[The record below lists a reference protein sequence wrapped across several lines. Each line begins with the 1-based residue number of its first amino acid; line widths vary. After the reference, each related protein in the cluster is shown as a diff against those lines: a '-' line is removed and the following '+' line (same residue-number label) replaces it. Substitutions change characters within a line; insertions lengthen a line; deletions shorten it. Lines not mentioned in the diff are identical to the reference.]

1 MKSTKIRT
9 GLQNLFM
16 SILATGLILPAA
28 RAQES
33 APPVVKVSPGAIVG
47 MVTNSAKIPVAG
59 ATVTAVRAG
68 GGSIRATVSGS
79 DGVYSF
85 ADLPP
90 GAWSLT
96 VQVDGYPEA
105 DVPSLQVVASKA
117 SRRDIVMNVPAAAS
131 EVTPS
136 VATLAP
142 AVAPRAEPPG
152 AAPAVAQAAATVP
165 EALQAP
171 PPGPEVD
178 LQTPFAVGDIG
189 WMNGTPREKSPIFD
203 TKFFT
208 PEIRL
213 DMSYLQSGNHPN
225 DHTIVGSTEEFRSG
239 EFQIEQVSFGGD
251 FHWEGVKARFL
262 SMFGMFSTTT
272 PRNDA
277 SSEVG
282 QWDLDDAYR
291 YFSEANAGYHFD
303 VNHGL
308 NVDVGVFV
316 SYIGLFS
323 YYNYDNWTYQP
334 SFVSSNT
341 PWFFNG
347 LRVQWWPTQ
356 TLKIEPWLIN
366 GWQSYAKFNSKPG
379 FGGQILW
386 IPNDSFKLVL
396 NSYSIGQDNLSCQ
409 ANSAN
414 GAGTV
419 DTLCQPQNGGNT
431 NAAVGSFVG
440 AGGPVDWSRVK
451 RIHEDDSIEV
461 KYYDAHGTG
470 GDGVSKMAF
479 SYTVDLGCE
488 YGGGVTCSNG
498 QNKENFF
505 GMMLYDRTWLHN
517 DLYAVT
523 FGGGFMN
530 NPGRYLALTP
540 PINGATAA
548 TGSPYFTQAPGQ
560 KLYQWDTQLN
570 FQYMPKD
577 WITWWTEATFRHSSV
592 PYWSGTGGVTPPGG
606 NTGSPASC
614 VGGGS
619 NATTGQCSAG
629 DWFPDLRT
637 REAIWG
643 AGVLVKF

>member
-1 MKSTKIRT
+1 MNMRKY
-9 GLQNLFM
+9 LQGFVI
-16 SILATGLILPAA
+16 SVVATWSALPAS
-28 RAQES
+28 S
-33 APPVVKVSPGAIVG
+33 AEEFSASAVKVSSGAIVG
-47 MVTNSAKIPVAG
+47 IVTNSAKLPVAG
-59 ATVTAVRAG
+59 ATVTAARVDG
-68 GGSIRATVSGS
+68 GGIRATVSGG

-85 ADLPP
+85 ADVPP

-96 VQVDGYPEA
+96 VQVDGYPDA
-105 DVPSLQVVASKA
+105 GVPSLQVVASKA
-117 SRRDIVMNVPAAAS
+117 SRHDIVMNVPVTDAVAAIAR
-131 EVTPS
+131 P
-136 VATLAP
+136 ARPPAP
-142 AVAPRAEPPG
+142 AAVAPP
-152 AAPAVAQAAATVP
+152 TVP

-171 PPGPEVD
+171 PPGPDVD

-189 WMNGTPREKSPIFD
+189 WMNGTSREKAPIFD

-213 DMSYLQSGNHPN
+213 DMNYLQSGNHPI

-251 FHWEGVKARFL
+251 FHWEGVRARFL
-262 SMFGMFSTTT
+262 SMFGMFATTT

-277 SSEVG
+277 SSSVG
-282 QWDLDDAYR
+282 QWDLAGAYR

-303 VNHGL
+303 VSHGL

-396 NSYSIGQDNLSCQ
+396 NSYSIGQDNLNCQ
-409 ANSAN
+409 ANSTT
-414 GAGTV
+414 GSGTM
-419 DTLCQPQNGGNT
+419 DTLCQPQNGGNP
-431 NAAVGSFVG
+431 NAAAGSLVG
-440 AGGPVDWSRVK
+440 AGRPVDWSRVK
-451 RIHEDDSIEV
+451 RIHEDDSVVV
-461 KYYDAHGTG
+461 KYYDAHGSG
-470 GDGVSKMAF
+470 GAGVSKMAF
-479 SYTVDLGCE
+479 SYTLDIGCE

-505 GMMLYDRTWLHN
+505 GMMVYDRTWFHR

-523 FGGGFMN
+523 LGGGFMN

-560 KLYQWDTQLN
+560 KLYQWDSQLN

-592 PYWSGTGGVTPPGG
+592 PYWSGSGGVTPPGG
-606 NTGSPASC
+606 NTGSPGSC

-637 REAIWG
+637 REVIWG